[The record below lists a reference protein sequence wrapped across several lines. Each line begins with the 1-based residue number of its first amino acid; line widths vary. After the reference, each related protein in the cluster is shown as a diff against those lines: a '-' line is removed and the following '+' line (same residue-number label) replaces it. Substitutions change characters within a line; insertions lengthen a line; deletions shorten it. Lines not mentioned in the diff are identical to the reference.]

1 MATYK
6 ITLTKT
12 GTPRWTGGPD
22 ALWYDSVSMLFYLDS
37 NMTENLSGGRIEIPT
52 SECFRFTGYYRN
64 GACLI
69 ADDGDVGALK
79 ATLMESA
86 STMTLSA
93 PGERTSCLL
102 VLDYGSWTDSGTI
115 YRKWTGSDADG
126 PWYDNYLCEGE
137 SIVGVPSKHRD
148 GYVFGGFYTSSGGTG
163 SQVIGPLFNFVGG
176 SGGINSITPNT
187 NGTSKLYAYWVS
199 PRVVNI
205 DLNGG
210 TGLSNIYF
218 DHINGIFYSDYNLTK
233 SFERL
238 AVPERMCYGLD
249 GIYVGNGTSQSDM
262 AFFPDGRRYME
273 WVPESANVTLKC
285 LWSLTGIEIR
295 FNKAGGSGGTDR
307 VFCRKYGGVAYSW
320 GWSSINGPVDFIEDG
335 DKIEIPYRANKMFSG
350 YYSGTNG
357 TGTKY
362 IDLDGYLL
370 PELLS
375 HRPNTNAESV
385 QIFASWLSIFK
396 IEFKK
401 YNMEGGNDAL
411 WASPDTGRLYGDARA
426 TIPLDNNVYITP
438 PSKECWRF
446 DGYWSEKD
454 GGVEYVTPAG
464 KITSSFVSFA
474 ATVSRNSQIFEHATR
489 ISFKAS
495 LDANGGEAE
504 HGTDVFYYDG
514 STLAFYA
521 DDFLETPVGAV
532 TPPTRTGYTFLGY
545 YDKKTSGGS
554 KYVDADGTILVATA
568 LTADV
573 KLYAQWRA
581 NTYVLYFDY
590 GSGSGSVDQKTVTY
604 DADIGALPS
613 PSSAPPRMVFCG
625 WFIGGVKITATTV
638 WHRTEDATA
647 VAGWMIES
655 WSGKAKTTDWFNL
668 RSPSLVPIESDSGED
683 GPRIVT
689 RHYGKY
695 SSGCA
700 DAASSLVWLNPTV
713 KYMVVGSV
721 NFVVTM
727 GAAFAGASG
736 YTGYMITS
744 VEIDTRE
751 RGFPIVTVRATA
763 NEGEPAVNRFG
774 ITVSV
779 APRARA
785 QALLGAIGSGTGHL
799 QACTLRA
806 SCDPVVLAENMV
818 PCASD
823 VVNGRIEVSGDVR
836 FDDIRNRVGPSA
848 GSGFALVSREDT
860 GGGTSYNVCRITV
873 RKEL

>member
-1 MATYK
+1 MA
-6 ITLTKT
+6 
-12 GTPRWTGGPD
+12 
-22 ALWYDSVSMLFYLDS
+22 
-37 NMTENLSGGRIEIPT
+37 
-52 SECFRFTGYYRN
+52 
-64 GACLI
+64 
-69 ADDGDVGALK
+69 
-79 ATLMESA
+79 
-86 STMTLSA
+86 
-93 PGERTSCLL
+93 
-102 VLDYGSWTDSGTI
+102 
-115 YRKWTGSDADG
+115 
-126 PWYDNYLCEGE
+126 
-137 SIVGVPSKHRD
+137 
-148 GYVFGGFYTSSGGTG
+148 
-163 SQVIGPLFNFVGG
+163 
-176 SGGINSITPNT
+176 
-187 NGTSKLYAYWVS
+187 
-199 PRVVNI
+199 
-205 DLNGG
+205 
-210 TGLSNIYF
+210 
-218 DHINGIFYSDYNLTK
+218 
-233 SFERL
+233 
-238 AVPERMCYGLD
+238 
-249 GIYVGNGTSQSDM
+249 
-262 AFFPDGRRYME
+262 
-273 WVPESANVTLKC
+273 
-285 LWSLTGIEIR
+285 IEIR
-295 FNKAGGSGGTDR
+295 FNRAGGSGGTDS
-307 VFCRKYGGVAYSW
+307 VFCRKYGGVAYFW
-320 GWSSINGPVDFIEDG
+320 DWSNGPIGEIHEG
-335 DKIEIPYRANKMFSG
+335 DKIDIPYRANRMFSG

-370 PELLS
+370 SELLS
-375 HRPNTNAESV
+375 HRPDTNAETV

-401 YNMEGGNDAL
+401 YSMEGGNDAL

-426 TIPLDNNVYITP
+426 TIPLDSTSYVTP
-438 PSKECWRF
+438 PSKECLRF
-446 DGYWSEKD
+446 DGYFSEKD
-454 GGVEYVTPAG
+454 GGTEYITAG
-464 KITSSFVSFA
+464 GRLTQDFLDFA
-474 ATVSRNSQIFEHATR
+474 ATISRNVQIHAHMTR

-504 HGTDVFYYDG
+504 YGTNAFYYNG
-514 STLAFYA
+514 STPAFYA
-521 DDFLETPVGAV
+521 DSLLETPISAV

-545 YDKKTSGGS
+545 YDKKTNGGS
-554 KYVDADGTILVATA
+554 KYVDADGTIIVNVV

-668 RSPSLVPIESDSGED
+668 RMPSLIPIESDSGEG

-695 SSGCA
+695 SSDCA

-721 NFVVTM
+721 NFVVTL
-727 GAAFAGASG
+727 GDAFAGGSG
-736 YTGYMITS
+736 NTGYMIKS
-744 VEIDTRE
+744 VEVKTRE
-751 RGFPIVTVRATA
+751 RAFPIVTVSATA
-763 NEGEPAVNRFG
+763 NEGKSAINRFAV
-774 ITVSV
+774 TVSV

-785 QALLGAIGSGTGHL
+785 QALAGAINPGSGHL
-799 QACTLRA
+799 QVCTLRA
-806 SCDPVVLAENMV
+806 SCDPIVLAENMV
-818 PCASD
+818 PCSSD

-860 GGGTSYNVCRITV
+860 GGGTSYNGCRITV